1 MTIIVACDINNAIGI
16 NGVMPWHIKEDMLF
30 FKKTTVGNI
39 VVMGRK
45 TWEGLPVKPLK
56 DRDNYVISSNKNL
69 VLQGAK
75 VINCVEQIKDLQEE
89 DKEVFITGGGLIYKQ
104 TMNMCN
110 RILLTRVM
118 KAFDDVDTYFPAIDK
133 RVWLMTEQSPIK
145 TDIKSGIDFR
155 FQTFERRN

>member
-56 DRDNYVISSNKNL
+56 DRDNYVLSSNKNL
-69 VLQGAK
+69 ILQGAK
-75 VINCVEQIKDLQEE
+75 VINCVEQIKDLQE
-89 DKEVFITGGGLIYKQ
+89 DGKEVFITGGGLIYKQ

-118 KAFDDVDTYFPAIDK
+118 KAFDDVDTYFPAIDES
-133 RVWLMTEQSPIK
+133 VWLMTEQSPIK
-145 TDIKSGIDFR
+145 TDVKSGIDFR